1 MSVIDIAIP
10 AAVGLLLIAW
20 PQCVF
25 LGSKVTSDPK
35 KIRLMRG
42 LGAVLLLV
50 AALFQGIRLAG
61 AS

>member
-10 AAVGLLLIAW
+10 AAFGLLLLAW

-25 LGSKVTSDPK
+25 LGSKVTPDAT

-42 LGAVLLLV
+42 FGILLLLV
-50 AALFQGIRLAG
+50 AGLFQGIRLAG
-61 AS
+61 A

>member
-10 AAVGLLLIAW
+10 GAIGLLLLAW

-25 LGSKVTSDPK
+25 LGSKASPDAR

-42 LGAVLLLV
+42 LGLVLLLV
-50 AALFQGIRLAG
+50 AGLFQALRLAG
-61 AS
+61 A